1 MKRPANQLAPT
12 SLPVRP
18 DKYFIATLY
27 AEVLARTARSR
38 AQAQA
43 DRKSLPAAEQTE
55 QRQQPE
61 QEGAQS

>member
-12 SLPVRP
+12 NLPVRP

-38 AQAQA
+38 ALAQA
-43 DRKSLPAAEQTE
+43 RKSQSAVSETE
-55 QRQQPE
+55 QRPQPAP
-61 QEGAQS
+61 EGDRA